1 MEIQP
6 DKSKFTSLFESYY
19 NSFKGLETN
28 QQRNFTIKKG
38 HSLRVAQLM
47 ETLAGKED
55 LNEEVKSIIYAT
67 GLMHDIGRFSQ
78 FIKYNT
84 FNDLV
89 SFDHAAHSVEVVQN
103 EGIFSDL
110 SPELSEAVCSAIFQ
124 HNKAIIPEGLPKNTL
139 ALVNL
144 LRDADKLD
152 IYSVLSD
159 YYENPGKEP
168 NNSLTW
174 ELPEGFKISEGVATA
189 LLSTATV
196 PKAELKNKL
205 DLKVFQLSWVY
216 DLNFKSSF
224 RILSEKQYIE
234 RIYATIPKSGK
245 VIEYYR
251 GLKIYIENKVNS

>member
-1 MEIQP
+1 MEIEP

-19 NSFKGLETN
+19 NSFKGLDAN
-28 QQRNFTIKKG
+28 QQKNFAIKKN
-38 HSLRVAQLM
+38 HSIRVAQLM
-47 ETLAGKED
+47 EILAGKAD
-55 LNEEVKSIIYAT
+55 FSEEVRSVVYAT
-67 GLMHDIGRFSQ
+67 GLFHDIGRFEQ

-84 FNDLV
+84 FNDMV

-103 EGIFSDL
+103 EGIFL
-110 SPELSEAVCSAIFQ
+110 NLPTELSEAVCSAIFQ
-124 HNKAIIPEGLPKNTL
+124 HNKAVISEGLPKNTL
-139 ALVNL
+139 TLANL

-168 NNSLTW
+168 NHSLTW
-174 ELPEGFKISEGVATA
+174 ELPEGFKISEGVAAA
-189 LLSTATV
+189 LLSKETV

-216 DLNFKSSF
+216 DLNFKPSF
-224 RILSEKQYIE
+224 RILSEKRYID

-245 VIEYYR
+245 VIEYHR